1 MEATFWYFT
10 FKIKDPATGFA
21 KEDKAVTS
29 SIDSLFPIALIEEW
43 AEEEF
48 GKTAELLIS
57 NIVEISL
64 ESYERLSAKMGV
76 E

>member
-10 FKIKDPATGFA
+10 FKINDPTTGFA

-29 SIDSLFPIALIEEW
+29 SIDNLFPIALIEEW

-48 GKTAELLIS
+48 GATAELMVS